1 MPDVGYV
8 NIPKAELD
16 AINSSGAE
24 ACFSDDLEYGEL
36 EKCSFLWE
44 ETAIFT
50 LTFISALSEDE
61 FVFRRVTIPGISS
74 CLYFLDSTLV
84 TGSVTIAGLGDAS
97 DATAIQMYL
106 RLADYTGET
115 LPNRICTVVDR
126 FKAGKSEFMLRW
138 REVSYYREN
147 PDLFQEDYDGCAY
160 EEEFQT

>member
-16 AINSSGAE
+16 VIKSSGAE
-24 ACFSDDLEYGEL
+24 AWFSEDLEYGEF
-36 EKCSFLWE
+36 EKFSFLWE

-50 LTFISALSEDE
+50 LTFISALSEDD
-61 FVFRRVTIPGISS
+61 FVFRRVTVPGISS

-97 DATAIQMYL
+97 DATAIKMYL
-106 RLADYTGET
+106 RIADYMGEA
-115 LPNRICTVVDR
+115 LPNRICTAVDR

-160 EEEFQT
+160 EQEFQT

>member
-1 MPDVGYV
+1 MPDVEYV

-16 AINSSGAE
+16 VIKSSGAQ
-24 ACFSDDLEYGEL
+24 AWFSEDLEYGDFNNF
-36 EKCSFLWE
+36 SFIWE

-50 LTFISALSEDE
+50 LTFVSALSEDD
-61 FVFRRVTIPGISS
+61 FVFRRVKIPGTSN

-97 DATAIQMYL
+97 DATAIKMYL

-115 LPNRICTVVDR
+115 LPNRICTVADR

-138 REVSYYREN
+138 REVSYYREH
-147 PDLFQEDYDGCAY
+147 PDLFQEDCDGCTY